1 MLDIGYKEYTLYRN
15 GGYLYEYFPI
25 WAGDQCPRQA
35 SLAPDT
41 VDPGL
46 PYGTKEAR
54 PSWSTLYV
62 CHRVFPMT
70 KTCN

>member
-41 VDPGL
+41 VTQDYRLEQKKPFRLGL
-46 PYGTKEAR
+46 HSMSVLCFSLGTN
-54 PSWSTLYV
+54 T
-62 CHRVFPMT
+62 
-70 KTCN
+70 